1 MFDTIPYRITIVNS
15 DADLMRKSITSNPSA
30 RRPVAEPDVKTLD
43 DRVRRSREKVLA
55 ITAELLFER
64 GFGGVTV
71 DEISRRSGV
80 AKTTIYRH
88 WPSRA
93 ELLRDACSTISTPQ
107 DVPDTGNLA
116 IDATELM
123 TNLAHLLRSAKWTSV
138 LPSVIDAAE
147 RDPDIAAM
155 YATLQQGYS
164 APFETVLRRAMQSGE
179 LPRETDVPVLIAAL
193 IGPLFYRRWFSRE
206 PLSDAFAKQVVQ
218 QLMR

>member
-1 MFDTIPYRITIVNS
+1 MPKKI
-15 DADLMRKSITSNPSA
+15 ASNELAPQ
-30 RRPVAEPDVKTLD
+30 LD
-43 DRVRRSREKVLA
+43 GRVRRSREKVLA

-64 GFGGVTV
+64 GFGGASV

-93 ELLRDACSTISTPQ
+93 DLLRDACSTISTPQ
-107 DVPDTGNLA
+107 KIPDNGNLQM
-116 IDATELM
+116 DATELM
-123 TNLAHLLRSAKWTSV
+123 TNLARILRSARWTSV

-147 RDPDIAAM
+147 REPDIADM

-164 APFETVLRRAMQSGE
+164 APFETVIRRAIQRGE
-179 LPRETDVPVLIAAL
+179 LPGETDVPILIAAL

-206 PLSDAFAKQVVQ
+206 PLSEAFAAHIVKQ
-218 QLMR
+218 LIP

>member
-1 MFDTIPYRITIVNS
+1 MRNKVTS
-15 DADLMRKSITSNPSA
+15 DELNPRA
-30 RRPVAEPDVKTLD
+30 IAEPGVKTPD

-64 GFGGVTV
+64 GFGGASV

-88 WPSRA
+88 WPNRA

-107 DVPDTGNLA
+107 DVPDTGNLES
-116 IDATELM
+116 DATELM
-123 TNLAHLLRSAKWTSV
+123 TNLAHMLRSAKWTSV

-147 RDPDIAAM
+147 RDADIADTYAM
-155 YATLQQGYS
+155 LQRGYS
-164 APFETVLRRAMQSGE
+164 APFETVIRRAVRRGE
-179 LPRETDVPVLIAAL
+179 LPEETDVPTLIAAL

-206 PLSDAFAKQVVQ
+206 PLSDAFAKQVVK
-218 QLMR
+218 QLIGQRPSSGRN